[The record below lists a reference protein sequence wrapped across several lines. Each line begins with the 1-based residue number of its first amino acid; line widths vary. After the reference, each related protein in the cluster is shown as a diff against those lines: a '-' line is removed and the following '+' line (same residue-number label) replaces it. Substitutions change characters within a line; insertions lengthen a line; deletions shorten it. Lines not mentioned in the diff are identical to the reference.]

1 MQRFD
6 VVVIGGGVSGLGVAL
21 AASQRRLST
30 LVLEKR
36 SCAAA
41 TSNNTLRIIHGGFR
55 YLQNGDIPRVIQSL
69 CDQRDLINE
78 LPELITPLPCLM
90 PLNRLGLKSH
100 LPVACAALA
109 YGGFMRLFRSPL
121 QRPTVVRSS
130 KIEELVPLLR
140 NRAPHGAL
148 CWYDALMLEPLRIA
162 EQLVSSLR
170 KMGVTVLE
178 NSAALSVEKNG
189 AGLFTTITSSQERF
203 ESRVVINTLGPWL
216 DSLKLSADINHGPR
230 PLWCKG
236 FNLTINRQIDPT
248 YGIGFE
254 GRDGRLFFCTP
265 RGTGTA
271 IGTWYLPISTQTG
284 ESTHTTD
291 LERDEFLAAFN
302 DAVPGVNILPEEVVA
317 TDAGVLPM
325 TTLTPRGPKLQA
337 HEKVTNHDNYIE
349 VVSTKY
355 TTFRSQGRKVVAA
368 ITS

>member
-21 AASQRRLST
+21 ETVRRGLST
-30 LVLEKR
+30 LVLERR

-69 CDQRDLINE
+69 CDQRDLVTE
-78 LPELITPLPCLM
+78 LPEVIKPLPCLM
-90 PLNRLGLKSH
+90 PLNRFGLKSY
-100 LPVACAALA
+100 LPVTCAALA
-109 YGGFMRLFRSPL
+109 YGAIMKLFSSPL
-121 QRPTVVRSS
+121 PRPTVLPRET
-130 KIEELVPLLR
+130 IQDQVPLLR

-148 CWYDALMLEPLRIA
+148 CWYDALMLEPLKVA
-162 EQLVSSLR
+162 EHFVSVLR
-170 KMGVTVLE
+170 QKGATILE
-178 NSAALSVEKNG
+178 HTAALTIEKNSSG
-189 AGLFTTITSSQERF
+189 FFTTSTSSNESF

-216 DSLKLSADINHGPR
+216 DSLQLSPELKRGPR
-230 PLWCKG
+230 PQWCKG
-236 FNLTINRQIDPT
+236 FNLIINRQLDPT

-271 IGTWYLPISTQTG
+271 IGTWYLPVSPQTGDSTQTT
-284 ESTHTTD
+284 EV
-291 LERDEFLAAFN
+291 EREEFLAAFN
-302 DAVPGVNILPEEVVA
+302 DAVPGVNILPHEITA
-317 TDAGVLPM
+317 SDAGVLPM

-337 HEKVTNHDNYIE
+337 HESVTNHDNYIE

-368 ITS
+368 IA